1 MKRLILLLSLIF
13 LFIGCNE
20 KTYTID
26 NLRQIGFKDS
36 GDLSA
41 ADTTRFAGFYKYV
54 ISDGNAMEVI
64 RRYPV
69 RLEVVATKFQDT
81 SYANEYHQNLKKNPS
96 DFYGAYYKCFI
107 NNLYIGIKK
116 DLNYSNYQKV
126 CDYISL
132 ELK

>member
-1 MKRLILLLSLIF
+1 MKRLILLLPLVI

-20 KTYTID
+20 KIYTID

-41 ADTTRFAGFYKYV
+41 AETTRFVGVYEYH
-54 ISDGNAMEVI
+54 ISEGSAMEVI

-69 RLEVVATKFQDT
+69 SLEVVATKFQDT
-81 SYANEYHQNLKKNPS
+81 SSANEYHQNLRENPS
-96 DFYGAYYKCFI
+96 GFYGAYYKCFV

-116 DLNYSNYQKV
+116 DPNYSNYQKV
-126 CDYISL
+126 CDFITI

>member
-1 MKRLILLLSLIF
+1 MKRLILLMSLVI

-20 KTYTID
+20 KIYSID

-36 GDLSA
+36 GDLSVA
-41 ADTTRFAGFYKYV
+41 ETTRFVGVYEYV
-54 ISDGNAMEVI
+54 ISEGNAMELI
-64 RRYPV
+64 KRYPI
-69 RLEVVATKFQDT
+69 RLEVVATKFQNT
-81 SYANEYHQNLKKNPS
+81 ASANEYHQNLRENPS

-116 DLNYSNYQKV
+116 DSNYSNYQKV
-126 CDYISL
+126 CDYISI

>member
-1 MKRLILLLSLIF
+1 MKRLILLLPLVI

-20 KTYTID
+20 KIYTID

-36 GDLSA
+36 GDLSIA
-41 ADTTRFAGFYKYV
+41 ETTKFVGVYEYH
-54 ISDGNAMEVI
+54 ISEGNAMEII

-69 RLEVVATKFQDT
+69 SLEVVATKFQDT
-81 SYANEYHQNLKKNPS
+81 TSANEYHQNLRENPS
-96 DFYGAYYKCFI
+96 GFYGAYYKCFV

-116 DLNYSNYQKV
+116 DPNYSNYQKV
-126 CDYISL
+126 CDFISI